1 MMWVFLGGGLGAVL
15 RYILSLFL
23 NNKSFPYGTL
33 VVNISGCF
41 LFGVLVKEFN
51 YNIFLLSGFLGG
63 YTTFSTFSAEFTELF
78 SNNII
83 KAYLYLFLSFMI
95 GAVFMYL
102 GMKTSSFFS

>member
-1 MMWVFLGGGLGAVL
+1 MWVFLGGGLGAVL

-23 NNKSFPYGTL
+23 NSKSFPYGTFI
-33 VVNISGCF
+33 VNISGCF
-41 LFGVLVKEFN
+41 LFGLLVKVFN

-83 KAYLYLFLSFMI
+83 QAYLYLFLSFMI
-95 GAVFMYL
+95 GAAFMYL